1 MKMKSNTIFITG
13 GTSGIGRG
21 LAEAFHNLGNQVIIS
36 GRREENLRQV
46 CGAHPGMRHFVL
58 DVTDPQSIR
67 HVAAQIAR
75 EFPQLNAV
83 FNNAGIQNRQDFSS
97 GRPLDEKAVLEEINT
112 NILGVVRVSSEF
124 IPQLAGKPNATL
136 VNVSSGLAFVPLS
149 FFPIYCATKAFVHS
163 FSLSLRH
170 QLKGKGIK
178 VVELVPPYVDTELGG
193 DPKTGSAP
201 PPGAPQPM
209 PLATFVADTMKEL
222 AGDTDEVIIGEA
234 KGLAAGAGLEGS
246 KKIFAGM
253 NR

>member
-1 MKMKSNTIFITG
+1 MKMQSNTVLITG

-21 LAEAFHNLGNQVIIS
+21 LAEAFHKLGNQVIIS
-36 GRREENLRQV
+36 GRREEKLRQI
-46 CGAHPGMRHFVL
+46 CSANSGMRYFVL
-58 DVTDPQSIR
+58 DVTDPNSIR
-67 HVAAQIAR
+67 HVAAQTAR

-83 FNNAGIQNRQDFSS
+83 FSNAGIQNREDFSS
-97 GRPLDEKAVLEEINT
+97 GRPLDEKGLLEEINT

-124 IPQLAGKPNATL
+124 MPQLAGKPNATL

-178 VVELVPPYVDTELGG
+178 VVELVPPYVAAELGG
-193 DPKTGSAP
+193 LGKTGGAH

-209 PLATFVADTMKEL
+209 PLVSFIADTMKEL
-222 AGDTDEVIIGEA
+222 AGDDDEVIIGGA
-234 KGLAAGAGLEGS
+234 KGFASAAGLEDA

-253 NR
+253 NH

>member
-1 MKMKSNTIFITG
+1 MKMQSNTIFITG

-21 LAEAFHNLGNQVIIS
+21 LAEAFHKLGNQVIIS
-36 GRREENLRQV
+36 GRREENLRQI
-46 CGAHPGMRHFVL
+46 CAANSGMRHFVL
-58 DVTDPQSIR
+58 DVADPHSIR

-75 EFPQLNAV
+75 EFPQLNTV
-83 FNNAGIQNRQDFSS
+83 FNNAGVQKREDFSS
-97 GRPLDEKAVLEEINT
+97 GRPLDEKGLLEEINT

-136 VNVSSGLAFVPLS
+136 VNVSSGLAFVPRS
-149 FFPIYCATKAFVHS
+149 FFPIYSATKAFVHS

-178 VVELVPPYVDTELGG
+178 VVELVPPYVATELGG
-193 DPKTGSAP
+193 AGKTSGAP

-209 PLATFVADTMKEL
+209 PLASFIADTMKEL
-222 AGDTDEVIIGEA
+222 ASDADEVTIGKA
-234 KGLAAGAGLEGS
+234 RDMAAGAGLEGA

-253 NR
+253 NP

>member
-21 LAEAFHNLGNQVIIS
+21 LAEAFHALGNQVIVS

-46 CGAHPGMRHFVL
+46 CAAHAGMRYFVL
-58 DVTDPQSIR
+58 DVADPQSIR

-83 FNNAGIQNRQDFSS
+83 INNAGIQNRQDFSS
-97 GRPLDEKAVLEEINT
+97 GRTLDERALMEEINT
-112 NILGVVRVSSEF
+112 NILGVVRMSSEF
-124 IPQLAGKPNATL
+124 MPQLAGKPNATL

-178 VVELVPPYVDTELGG
+178 VVELVPPYVATELGG
-193 DPKTGSAP
+193 VEKGAAP

-209 PLATFVADTMKEL
+209 PLAAFIADTMKEL
-222 AGDTDEVIIGEA
+222 AGDADEVIIGEA
-234 KGLAAGAGLEGS
+234 KGLAGGAGLEGA